1 VKINDFNK
9 IFQATEHLNVED
21 SNLNGCLNEA
31 SNIDDSN
38 KITFVVGE
46 NKNIRLDPLKR
57 STKINNDYDPVSYHA
72 GKVIFKKENYEQA
85 VLDLMSIDNEA
96 QKIFKKAKFQGF
108 VIGFWHEDKFAFANI
123 SKASDKPGQPHAN
136 AHFYDSP
143 RYATCMLDLSE
154 AAEQLVHIQSVS
166 NERTFQIF
174 VLYLGETKSGEI
186 YLPLP
191 LYFEEMFL

>member
-1 VKINDFNK
+1 MKINDFNK
-9 IFQATEHLNVED
+9 IFQVTEHLSAEE
-21 SNLNGCLNEA
+21 SHLNGFSNET
-31 SNIDDSN
+31 SKVDDLN
-38 KITFVVGE
+38 KITFIVGE
-46 NKNIRLDPLKR
+46 NKNIRLDTLKK
-57 STKINNDYDPVSYHA
+57 STQINNEYDPVSYNA
-72 GKVIFKKENYEQA
+72 GKVIFKKTNYEQA
-85 VLDLMSIDNEA
+85 VLDLMNIDNET

-123 SKASDKPGQPHAN
+123 SKELNESGQTHAN

-166 NERTFQIF
+166 DERTFQIF